1 VRDDKEQ
8 TMVPIADEVFNA
20 VLRGDLSA
28 VEEGVKLA
36 LEAKMDAAQLL
47 SRGLIAPMDEV
58 GRRFENGEYYVP
70 EMLVAARAMKGGL
83 DILRPFL
90 VQEKVAL
97 LGKVVIGTVMGD
109 LHDIGKNL
117 VSMMLEGA
125 GFEIVDLGTDVP
137 PERFATVAREQ
148 GAALVG
154 MSALLTTTMQGMA
167 SVIEALEDV
176 GIRDQVGVMIGG
188 APVTDAYAK
197 QIGADG
203 YAADASKAVLLA
215 KSLLRSAERL

>member
-1 VRDDKEQ
+1 
-8 TMVPIADEVFNA
+8 MVPIADEVFNA